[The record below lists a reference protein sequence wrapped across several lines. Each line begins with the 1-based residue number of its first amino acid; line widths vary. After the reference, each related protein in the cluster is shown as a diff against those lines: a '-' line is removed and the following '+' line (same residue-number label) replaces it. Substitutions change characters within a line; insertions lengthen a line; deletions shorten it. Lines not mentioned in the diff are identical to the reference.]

1 MSETMTQ
8 SRTGDVQ
15 SATHVTFAATGA
27 GSVSAAESLP
37 TKLDE
42 TFKSLPKLSLEQC
55 GHIRHFHN
63 LSSQLDGD
71 WAFFGA
77 QEVGQE
83 WDTAYRYQLATMC
96 YAAGAAHYHHLPA
109 MRSMFKTL
117 MKKIISKMLR
127 VDVWGYWFLTSQSG
141 IKMDPDL
148 KELRRPWADPVC
160 KENIM
165 VCSLSLTCALQG

>member
-1 MSETMTQ
+1 MSETITQ
-8 SRTGDVQ
+8 TRTEDAHSRLTLAG
-15 SATHVTFAATGA
+15 TAAT
-27 GSVSAAESLP
+27 SVFAAESLP
-37 TKLDE
+37 KKLDE
-42 TFKSLPKLSLEQC
+42 SFKAIPKLTREQC

-63 LSSQLDGD
+63 LSSQLGGD
-71 WAFFGA
+71 WSFFGS

-96 YAAGAAHYHHLPA
+96 YAAGAAHFHHLPA

-117 MKKIISKMLR
+117 MRKIISKMLG

-141 IKMDPDL
+141 IRVDPDL

-165 VCSLSLTCALQG
+165 VYFSFHSKPQG